1 MCVQEGRRLHE
12 KYYPIEIDTTLSE
25 AEKIPFMVEWWQ
37 QAHQNLVREGV
48 QRQLFAHA
56 VSPHVCA
63 CVSMSPCAILI
74 HRVITH
80 HTCRYRS

>member
-56 VSPHVCA
+56 VS
-63 CVSMSPCAILI
+63 
-74 HRVITH
+74 
-80 HTCRYRS
+80 